1 MEEEEGDVFPALR
14 PVAKPISRGS
24 SLAVHPQGRD
34 LPSPVLGAGVGAVAA
49 PRASAWATAAPGG
62 RLAAARR
69 PRWPQSGG
77 ERGGGAAGPL
87 GLQKAAPR
95 AELPCAKCDSPF
107 SSGRKFLTRKDKES
121 IFTMDHFPL
130 WYRRAAEHPPGSF
143 IYSIVSEDDSGNLSL
158 NARKEK
164 RKLWARSEPFIA
176 SLAQ

>member
-14 PVAKPISRGS
+14 PVAKPTSRGS

-69 PRWPQSGG
+69 PRWPRSGG
-77 ERGGGAAGPL
+77 ERGGRAAGPL